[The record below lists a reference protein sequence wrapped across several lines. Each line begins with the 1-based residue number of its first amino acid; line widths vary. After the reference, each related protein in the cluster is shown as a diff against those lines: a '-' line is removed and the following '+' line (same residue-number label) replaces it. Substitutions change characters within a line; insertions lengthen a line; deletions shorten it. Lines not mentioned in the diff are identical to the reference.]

1 MMDRIGLM
9 TLGLVPANLITW
21 LVAQLGRHSLTVV
34 YLGAM
39 NLPADAFCPDRRQ
52 YRGEGILTALR
63 KSPLSRVDRTLG
75 LVAADC
81 YTEGLTFVFGQAE
94 VGGRLGFVALERL
107 QPSFYGATDDRRL
120 FYDRTLKEVV
130 HELGHTWGL
139 SHCVAPLCVMYYSNT
154 LQHTDHKG
162 PGFCPRCTQLLL
174 SR

>member
-63 KSPLSRVDRTLG
+63 KSPLSRVDRTMNAEELLRAIAKSPLSRVDRTLG

-81 YTEGLTFVFGQAE
+81 YTEGLTFVLGQAE
-94 VGGRLGFVALERL
+94 VGGR
-107 QPSFYGATDDRRL
+107 
-120 FYDRTLKEVV
+120 
-130 HELGHTWGL
+130 
-139 SHCVAPLCVMYYSNT
+139 
-154 LQHTDHKG
+154 
-162 PGFCPRCTQLLL
+162 
-174 SR
+174 